1 MRNKIIL
8 AMAAAGMMYGAS
20 VYAVDPPTAGPFGS
34 GKITF
39 TGTITNSPCD
49 IAPGDD
55 AITVPFGQISYRKLN
70 TADATTDSKPF
81 TIHLQNCAF
90 DPNDTGTNPA
100 GSAGKMSKVTVSFS
114 GAANT
119 SKNAYTNSGSA
130 QHVGVQ
136 LLKSDNTTIIEPNTP
151 MPDSDAQ
158 QLQAGNN
165 ELNFFARLIALDNG
179 VTPGDFNASVTYTLK
194 YL

>member
-1 MRNKIIL
+1 IIL

-90 DPNDTGTNPA
+90 DPNDAGSNPA

-114 GAANT
+114 GGANVA
-119 SKNAYTNSGSA
+119 KKAYTTSGSA

-136 LLKSDNTTIIEPNTP
+136 LLKSDNTAIIEPNTQ
-151 MPDSDAQ
+151 MPEDDAQ

-165 ELNFFARLIALDNG
+165 ELNFYARLIALDNG
-179 VTPGDFNASVTYTLK
+179 VTPGDFTASVTYTLK

>member
-34 GKITF
+34 GKILF

-70 TADATTDSKPF
+70 TADATTESKPF

-90 DPNDTGTNPA
+90 DPNTSETA

-119 SKNAYTNSGSA
+119 SKKAYTTSGIA

-136 LLKSDNTTIIEPNTP
+136 LLKSDNATIIEPNTP
-151 MPDSDAQ
+151 MPDGEAQ

-179 VTPGDFNASVTYTLK
+179 VTSGDFTASVTYTLK

>member
-20 VYAVDPPTAGPFGS
+20 VYAVDPPATGPFGS
-34 GKITF
+34 GKIIF

-55 AITVPFGQISYRKLN
+55 AITVPFGQISYRKLSAEN
-70 TADATTDSKPF
+70 ATTDSKPF

-90 DPNDTGTNPA
+90 DPNDTTVA

-114 GAANT
+114 GT
-119 SKNAYTNSGSA
+119 GDITHKAYISTGSA
-130 QHVGVQ
+130 EHVGVQ

-151 MPDSDAQ
+151 MPDADAQ

-165 ELNFFARLIALDNG
+165 ELKFFARLIALTDA
-179 VTPGDFNASVTYTLK
+179 VTPGDVDASVTYTLK

>member
-34 GKITF
+34 GKILF

>member
-1 MRNKIIL
+1 
-8 AMAAAGMMYGAS
+8 MAAAGMMYGAS
-20 VYAVDPPTAGPFGS
+20 VFAADTTPTAGSFGS
-34 GKITF
+34 GKIIF

-70 TADATTDSKPF
+70 AADATTESKPF

-90 DPNDTGTNPA
+90 DPNDAGSNPA
-100 GSAGKMSKVTVSFS
+100 GSAGKMSKVIVSFS
-114 GAANT
+114 GGANVA
-119 SKNAYTNSGSA
+119 KKAYTTSGSA
-130 QHVGVQ
+130 LHVGVQ
-136 LLKSDNTTIIEPNTP
+136 LLKSDNSTIIDPNTP
-151 MPDSDAQ
+151 MPDGDAQ

-165 ELNFFARLIALDNG
+165 ELNFYARLIALDNG
-179 VTPGDFNASVTYTLK
+179 VTPGDFTASVTYTLK

>member
-8 AMAAAGMMYGAS
+8 VMAAAGMMYGAS
-20 VYAVDPPTAGPFGS
+20 VFAADTTPTAGPFGS
-34 GKITF
+34 GKIIF

-70 TADATTDSKPF
+70 ASDATTESKPF

-90 DPNDTGTNPA
+90 DPNDAGSNPA

-114 GAANT
+114 GGANVA
-119 SKNAYTNSGSA
+119 KKAYTTSGSA
-130 QHVGVQ
+130 LHVGVQ
-136 LLKSDNTTIIEPNTP
+136 LLKSDNSTIIDPNTP
-151 MPDSDAQ
+151 MPDGDAQ

-165 ELNFFARLIALDNG
+165 ELNFYARLIALDNG
-179 VTPGDFNASVTYTLK
+179 VTPGDFTASV
-194 YL
+194 